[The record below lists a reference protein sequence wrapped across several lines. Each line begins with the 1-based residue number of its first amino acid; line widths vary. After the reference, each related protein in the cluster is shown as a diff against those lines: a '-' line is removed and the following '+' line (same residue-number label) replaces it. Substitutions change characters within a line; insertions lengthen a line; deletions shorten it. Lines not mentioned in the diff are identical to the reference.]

1 FVASIIATPLLR
13 NEQSIASTRIGY
25 RNQQPRTVI
34 GNSCPRR
41 NQCLRDGSDSKRVRL
56 PRHCRWSSICHEML
70 GADSLNGGADV
81 DHRCVEESYA
91 FRLGVPKQ

>member
-13 NEQSIASTRIGY
+13 NEQSIASTRMGY

-34 GNSCPRR
+34 GKSCPRR
-41 NQCLRDGSDSKRVRL
+41 NQWLRDGSDSNRVRP
-56 PRHCRWSSICHEML
+56 PRHCRSSPIRDEML
-70 GADSLNGGADV
+70 RADCLNGGADV
-81 DHRCVEESYA
+81 DHCCVEESNA